1 MQKIAKLGNIQSVDL
16 RDCWEYEDR
25 DFTPWL
31 AQEDNIKLLGDT
43 IDMDLDVESQEVN
56 VGPFRADILCKDN
69 YDHYVLIENQLELT
83 DHTHLGQIM
92 TYAAGLNAA
101 TIIWIAKEFTEEHRA
116 ALDWLNNITDD
127 SFNFFGIEIHL
138 IQIGDS
144 AIAPMF
150 KIVAKPNGWSKAVRN
165 TNSTSP
171 KTTFQEKQV
180 EYWTNLSAYV
190 KGNHVFRMQKPQPQ
204 AWSSVAIG
212 VSFANLSLGI
222 LKNGGIKVELW
233 FNAASKEDNKKN
245 YDAIKDACENKV
257 SAQFPNASWN
267 RRDDKKSSYLSVS
280 ADYNFL
286 DEVTQEAQFK
296 WFKST
301 IISFFELFQK
311 ELKKLK

>member
-1 MQKIAKLGNIQSVDL
+1 MQKIGTLGCIQSVDL
-16 RDCWEYEDR
+16 RDCWEYEDK

-43 IDMDLDVESQEVN
+43 IDMDLEVESQEVN
-56 VGPFRADILCKDN
+56 VGPFRADILCKDS
-69 YDHYVLIENQLELT
+69 YDHYVLIENQLEIT

-138 IQIGDS
+138 IQIGNS

-165 TNSTSP
+165 TNNSAP
-171 KTTFQEKQV
+171 KTTFQEKQID
-180 EYWTNLSAYV
+180 YWTKLSAYV

-212 VSFANLSLGI
+212 VSFGFI
-222 LKNGGIKVELW
+222 
-233 FNAASKEDNKKN
+233 
-245 YDAIKDACENKV
+245 
-257 SAQFPNASWN
+257 
-267 RRDDKKSSYLSVS
+267 RH
-280 ADYNFL
+280 
-286 DEVTQEAQFK
+286 
-296 WFKST
+296 
-301 IISFFELFQK
+301 FE
-311 ELKKLK
+311 

>member
-1 MQKIAKLGNIQSVDL
+1 MQKIQTLGSIQSVDL
-16 RDCWEYEDR
+16 RDCWEYEDK

-43 IDMDLDVESQEVN
+43 IDMDLEVESQEVN
-56 VGPFRADILCKDN
+56 VGPFRADILCKDS

-138 IQIGDS
+138 IQIGNS

-190 KGNHVFRMQKPQPQ
+190 KGNHVFRMQKPLPQ
-204 AWSSVAIG
+204 AWSNVAIG
-212 VSFANLSLGI
+212 VSLANLSLGI

-233 FNAASKEDNKKN
+233 FNTASKEENKKN
-245 YDAIKDACENKV
+245 FDAIKEACEDKV
-257 SAQFPNASWN
+257 STKFPNASWK
-267 RRDDKKSSYLSVS
+267 RLDDKKSSYLSVS

-286 DEVTQEAQFK
+286 DEATQDAQFK